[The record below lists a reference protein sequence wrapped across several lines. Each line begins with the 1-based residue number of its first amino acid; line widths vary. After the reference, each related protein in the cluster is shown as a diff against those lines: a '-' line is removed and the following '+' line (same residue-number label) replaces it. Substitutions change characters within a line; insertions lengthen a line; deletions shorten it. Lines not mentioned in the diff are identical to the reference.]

1 MSESFPLISIELKVL
16 KIVCI
21 YWNSPCTELL
31 DEEKESCRL
40 SCFQLLS
47 RNILFCF
54 KLISSRKPTIGHK
67 SELLLQSVIPV
78 LWAHVKQWCLPRE
91 EYVSRLG
98 GGWSEGCEA
107 KTMTE
112 VKRTCAS
119 WCSAHS
125 RETVILSWLLTDSHL
140 SQICTQRHDAYIF
153 RFCLTYFPSLI
164 SQTFFRHQLNKVT
177 LPQRCNAGRTHTCG

>member
-40 SCFQLLS
+40 SCFHLLS

-78 LWAHVKQWCLPRE
+78 FWAHVKQWCLPRE

-98 GGWSEGCEA
+98 GGLKWGMWGKDNDRGEKDMCILVFSAQQGDSYSKLTPHWLIPQPNLYT
-107 KTMTE
+107 KT
-112 VKRTCAS
+112 R
-119 WCSAHS
+119 
-125 RETVILSWLLTDSHL
+125 
-140 SQICTQRHDAYIF
+140 
-153 RFCLTYFPSLI
+153 CLYF
-164 SQTFFRHQLNKVT
+164 
-177 LPQRCNAGRTHTCG
+177 